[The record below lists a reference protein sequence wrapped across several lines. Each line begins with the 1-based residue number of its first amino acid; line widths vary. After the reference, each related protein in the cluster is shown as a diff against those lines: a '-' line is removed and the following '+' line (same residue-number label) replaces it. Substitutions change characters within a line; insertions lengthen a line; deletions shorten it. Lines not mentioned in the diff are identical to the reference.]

1 MKSTILKI
9 VAQLKET
16 LREIDENGA
25 SSELLDQ
32 IYEGLIQIED
42 EVYDDDL
49 NNNDYNEEDY

>member
-49 NNNDYNEEDY
+49 NSNDYNEDDY